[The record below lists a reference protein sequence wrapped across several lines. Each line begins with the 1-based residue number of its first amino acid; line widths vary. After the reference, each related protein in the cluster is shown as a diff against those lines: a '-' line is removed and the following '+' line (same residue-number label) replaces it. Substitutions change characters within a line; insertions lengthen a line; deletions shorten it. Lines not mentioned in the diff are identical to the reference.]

1 MKIKS
6 LCVVL
11 RRTKTWK
18 RNFSL
23 VCLLCGGESQS
34 KEARD
39 FQRGTHVTFM
49 RFISFDHQSGLLAP
63 NLTVFFLLE
72 LLIRVPLF

>member
-1 MKIKS
+1 MEKEFQS
-6 LCVVL
+6 GLSSM
-11 RRTKTWK
+11 W
-18 RNFSL
+18 
-23 VCLLCGGESQS
+23 GESQS

-72 LLIRVPLF
+72 LLIRVPLFKC